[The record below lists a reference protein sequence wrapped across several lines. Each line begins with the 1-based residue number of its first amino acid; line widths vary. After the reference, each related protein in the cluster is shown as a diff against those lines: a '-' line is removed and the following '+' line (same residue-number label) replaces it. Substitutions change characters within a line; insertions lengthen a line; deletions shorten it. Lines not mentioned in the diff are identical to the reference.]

1 MHTMKKWLKISIEA
15 NPLMVEVVSDYL
27 VGIHGAGVDLAADK
41 DENPAGQIVAFIEQ
55 AELSTADAE
64 KCATQISVF
73 LAEMAAVFN
82 VASPS
87 LVWEFL
93 EEEDWSKNWKE
104 HFVPFTIVPGLIIA
118 PTWENYE
125 AQGDEL
131 VIEMDPGMAF
141 GTGHHATTSLSLS
154 YLQDVVTQ
162 RGAKTVLDVGCGT
175 GILVMGAVL
184 FGAERGLG
192 IDNCPDAVAAASNN
206 VVHNHLAEKIDIG
219 ITPLSELREEYD
231 LVVANIIH
239 DVLASMVLE
248 LYSRVKKEGHL
259 ILSGLLADQ
268 QVDSIIEIF
277 AREGFVL
284 LEKGIEGEWG
294 AVLLQKR

>member
-1 MHTMKKWLKISIEA
+1 MHTMKKWLKITIEA
-15 NPLMVEVVSDYL
+15 NPLLVEVVSDYL
-27 VGIHGAGVDLAADK
+27 VGIHDAGVELAADK
-41 DENPAGQIVAFIEQ
+41 DENPEGKIVAFIEQ
-55 AELSTADAE
+55 SELSPADAE
-64 KCATQISVF
+64 RCANQINIF
-73 LAEMAAVFN
+73 MAEMAAVFN

-104 HFVPFTIVPGLIIA
+104 HFVPFSIVPGLTIA

-125 AQGDEL
+125 ARNDEL

-154 YLQDVVTQ
+154 YLQDVVTK

-206 VVHNHLAEKIDIG
+206 VAHNHLAEKIDIA
-219 ITPLSELREEYD
+219 ITPLSELQEEYD
-231 LVVANIIH
+231 VVVANIIH
-239 DVLASMVLE
+239 DVLASMVID
-248 LYSRVKKEGHL
+248 LYARAKKDGFL

-268 QVDSIIEIF
+268 QVDSIIGIF
-277 AREGFVL
+277 AEAGFVL